1 MLGLGTWQF
10 AVDTMLFKGDAKLVV
25 GEKDGAYD
33 VDVKIP
39 GDSVPEFVFQGAKAE
54 GNTLTGTVKID
65 MDMMKGKDIPFSFTF
80 DGDNASGWLKV
91 PFLGT
96 VKLKKGFRVA

>member
-1 MLGLGTWQF
+1 
-10 AVDTMLFKGDAKLVV
+10 MLFKGDAELVV
-25 GEKDGAYD
+25 KEKDGAYD

-39 GDSVPEFVFQGAKAE
+39 GDSVPEFVFKSAKAE
-54 GNTLTGTVKID
+54 GNVLSGIVLID

-80 DGDNASGWLKV
+80 DGDTASGYLKV

-96 VKLKKGFRVA
+96 VKLKNGVRVG